1 MVHIFSMQPHIK
13 ITKEQISPYVLL
25 PGDPGRV
32 ETIGKFLENF
42 QILSSNREF
51 TVGTGTYKGKK
62 ITVCSTGIGCPSTAI
77 ATEELIAAGAQYL
90 IRVGTCGGAWRSD
103 IPAGSVIIPNATV
116 RDEGTTL
123 EYIPKEFPAVA
134 DYSVVTALAQAAKE
148 KRQKYFVGINR
159 THDAFY
165 GNQNAI
171 IKWGKYLNEERWKSN
186 DTPILSSE
194 MECAAL
200 FVIAS
205 LRGVQAGAILAVNS
219 EPESLKE
226 RIQGKQL
233 VVKTETSTDITNQTV
248 SSLIQIALE
257 AISSLP

>member
-1 MVHIFSMQPHIK
+1 MQPHLK
-13 ITKEQISPYVLL
+13 ITKEQISPYILL

-32 ETIGKFLENF
+32 EIIGKFLNNF

-51 TVGTGTYKGKK
+51 TVGIGEYQGKR
-62 ITVCSTGIGCPSTAI
+62 ITICSTGIGGPSTAI
-77 ATEELIAAGAQYL
+77 ATEELIAAGAKYL
-90 IRVGTCGGAWRSD
+90 IRVGTCGGAWRKD
-103 IPAGSVIIPNATV
+103 IPAGSVIIPTATV

-134 DYSVVTALAQAAKE
+134 DYSLVTALANSAEQK
-148 KRQKYFVGINR
+148 KQKYFVGINR

-165 GNQNAI
+165 GNQSAI
-171 IKWGKYLNEERWKSN
+171 TKWGKYLTEDRWKNN

-205 LRGVQAGAILAVNS
+205 LRGVKAGAILAVNS

-226 RIQGKQL
+226 RIQGNQL
-233 VVKTETSTDITNQTV
+233 TVQTETNTNITSQTV
-248 SSLIQIALE
+248 SSIIQIALE
-257 AISSLP
+257 AIYSLT